1 MLRQTRLSEHFTVKE
16 LMARFDEDGSGVLSG
31 DEVVRMNELLL
42 RKRREVELQLAA
54 QISPRTRAHVRA
66 VYETHAHAAP
76 AERARGRGGGSR
88 GGPLGGGGRGALRTG
103 ALRAAVEEMG
113 HAPSEAQLEALLAE
127 FDFDR
132 SGQG

>member
-1 MLRQTRLSEHFTVKE
+1 MASIFSEHDQGET
-16 LMARFDEDGSGVLSG
+16 GSLYT
-31 DEVVRMNELLL
+31 E
-42 RKRREVELQLAA
+42 
-54 QISPRTRAHVRA
+54 
-66 VYETHAHAAP
+66 
-76 AERARGRGGGSR
+76 
-88 GGPLGGGGRGALRTG
+88 